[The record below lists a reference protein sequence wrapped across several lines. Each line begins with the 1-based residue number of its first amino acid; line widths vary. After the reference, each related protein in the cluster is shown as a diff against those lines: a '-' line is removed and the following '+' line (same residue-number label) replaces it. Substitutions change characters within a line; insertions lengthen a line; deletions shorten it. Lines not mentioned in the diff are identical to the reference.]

1 MFKRKVKPVKNGKQE
16 PKTAHK
22 EKKKSTGSGKK
33 FTRSIVDVLNGNIL
47 SRDFVVANLS
57 FLFFLTA
64 LVIVNI
70 GYGYYTDKTAIR
82 INELSEEISELKSE
96 SRAIESELNN
106 KSMQTQVA
114 NAVDTLGLEE
124 SLVPPVILEVST
136 NEMLAQNQ

>member
-1 MFKRKVKPVKNGKQE
+1 MFSKKKETKNGKKE
-16 PKTAHK
+16 SSAPK
-22 EKKKSTGSGKK
+22 EKSTGSGKK
-33 FTRSIVDVLNGNIL
+33 VARSIVEVLNGDIL
-47 SRDFVVANLS
+47 SRDSVIKHLP

-64 LVIVNI
+64 LVIANI

-82 INELSEEISELKSE
+82 INKVSEEISELRSE

-124 SLVPPVILEVST
+124 SLVPPVILNGTVNDET
-136 NEMLAQNQ
+136 GN